1 MFHAAGPRN
10 DRDMQVPFTV
20 GTVGHF
26 GLAVRDPRASAQWYE
41 RVLGMREEFTYDE
54 GVAIGSDGVTLA
66 LFRGEPSPATIDHV
80 SFHLANIAEL
90 RTALA
95 HLKANDVPAEDPGNE
110 IGPEAPGSQNIGIWF
125 HDPDGYRLELSVLGG
140 AKDL

>member
-1 MFHAAGPRN
+1 MSA
-10 DRDMQVPFTV
+10 PFTL

-26 GLAVRDPRASAQWYE
+26 GLAVRDPRASARWYE

-54 GVAIGSDGVTLA
+54 GVAVGSEGVTIA
-66 LFRGEPSPATIDHV
+66 LFGGAPSPETIGHV
-80 SFHLANIAEL
+80 SFHVPDVATL

-95 HLKANDVPAEDPGNE
+95 HLEANNVRIEDPGNE
-110 IGPEAPGSQNIGIWF
+110 IGPEAPGSQNVGLWF
-125 HDPDGYRLELSVLGG
+125 YDPDGYRLELSVLGG